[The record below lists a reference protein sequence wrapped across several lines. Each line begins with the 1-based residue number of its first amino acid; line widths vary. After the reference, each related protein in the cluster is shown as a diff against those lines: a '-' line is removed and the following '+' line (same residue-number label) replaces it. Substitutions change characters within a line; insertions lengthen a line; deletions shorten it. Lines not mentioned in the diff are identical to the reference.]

1 MNEALQLARD
11 QSAQPWHQ
19 LSVLIVDGPAPA
31 LEQLGLLIEQRIAY
45 SPRFRQKLA
54 GTGLQS
60 WIDDRGFRV
69 GGHLRAERVTA
80 RLEDRLAAL
89 LAEPLERLH
98 PLWDATVIDGLPGP
112 RWALVVRTHP
122 ALIDGRDHVHL
133 LHELLD

>member
-1 MNEALQLARD
+1 MQHLHHHTRGARTEHHLVLGHAFVRRD

-89 LAEPLERLH
+89 LAERPE
-98 PLWDATVIDGLPGP
+98 AS
-112 RWALVVRTHP
+112 
-122 ALIDGRDHVHL
+122 GR
-133 LHELLD
+133 